1 MSFFLGLAKGF
12 MWAQEQKQER
22 EQFEADMAWE
32 REKLLLSAKLSRQ
45 NAAYASRLQKQ
56 ESTEEKIKMVTALT
70 GDPSIAQ
77 KLYDTGMLDTFLM
90 NLDRDDVDQAG
101 YIRSVA
107 EGLRATY
114 GNDPDKIAQGLT
126 AAAGESNPD
135 AAATAAAAA
144 TMDMDDWFGIIRNP
158 VRGVDRAD
166 NTSIRSSVDSFL
178 ERSGNFPS
186 LRFVEDPSTDSGFRP
201 IFDDAKERDQF
212 SEARKRIFQT
222 VMDAYT
228 GRQIGWNNI
237 EAFLEEE
244 GSNILTEMN
253 PPTQVPPPVTPPPVP
268 SSTGALTSGVVT
280 PPPKVEEDEFTSS
293 VFRRGDR

>member
-45 NAAYASRLQKQ
+45 NAAYASRLKKQ
-56 ESTEEKIKMVTALT
+56 EATEEKIKMVTALT

-77 KLYDTGMLDTFLM
+77 KLYDTGMLETFLM

-144 TMDMDDWFGIIRNP
+144 TTDIDQWFDI
-158 VRGVDRAD
+158 VRSPPREVVRAD

-201 IFDDAKERDQF
+201 MFDDAKERDQF

-253 PPTQVPPPVTPPPVP
+253 PPKPVPDPVTPPAGVNP
-268 SSTGALTSGVVT
+268 STGALTPGLVTT
-280 PPPKVEEDEFTSS
+280 PPPGVDEFTAN
-293 VFRRGDR
+293 VFGRGDR

>member
-22 EQFEADMAWE
+22 EQFEAEMAWE

-45 NAAYASRLQKQ
+45 NAAYSSRLQKQ

-107 EGLRATY
+107 EGLKATY
-114 GNDPDKIAQGLT
+114 GNNPDKIAEGLT

-144 TMDMDDWFGIIRNP
+144 TTDIDSFFDIVRSP
-158 VRGVDRAD
+158 PRGVDRTDA
-166 NTSIRSSVDSFL
+166 NAIESRVDEFL
-178 ERSGNFPS
+178 GRSGNFKS
-186 LRFVEDPSTDSGFRP
+186 LTWITDPSDPNRVMPNFSDNTEKARW
-201 IFDDAKERDQF
+201 
-212 SEARKRIFQT
+212 SEARRQILAAT
-222 VMDAYT
+222 MEAYT
-228 GRQIGWNNI
+228 NRDIGWNDMGV
-237 EAFLEEE
+237 FLEDY
-244 GSNILTEMN
+244 GSEYLGLAPAPTIETTESPN
-253 PPTQVPPPVTPPPVP
+253 PNAVP
-268 SSTGALTSGVVT
+268 SSTGALGPNVVVD
-280 PPPKVEEDEFTSS
+280 PPLEVDEFTAN
-293 VFRRGDR
+293 VFGRGDR

>member
-22 EQFEADMAWE
+22 EQFEAEMAWE
-32 REKLLLSAKLSRQ
+32 REKMLLSAKLSRQ

-107 EGLRATY
+107 EGLKATY
-114 GNDPDKIAQGLT
+114 GNDPDKIAEGLT

-144 TMDMDDWFGIIRNP
+144 TTGIDQWFDIVRSP
-158 VRGVDRAD
+158 PRGVDR
-166 NTSIRSSVDSFL
+166 VDANAIESRVDEFL
-178 ERSGNFPS
+178 GRSGNFSS
-186 LRFVEDPSTDSGFRP
+186 LQLIPDGMGGYKPM
-201 IFDDAKERDQF
+201 FDNNDEAEQF
-212 SEARKRIFQT
+212 SQARQSILES
-222 VMDAYT
+222 VMGAYSS
-228 GRQIGWNNI
+228 RDIGWNDMGM
-237 EAFLEEE
+237 FLEEE
-244 GSNILTEMN
+244 GSKILTQIK
-253 PPTQVPPPVTPPPVP
+253 PPAQVPPPVTPPPVP
-268 SSTGALTSGVVT
+268 SSTGALTPGVVT
-280 PPPKVEEDEFTSS
+280 PPPDLNQRIFN
-293 VFRRGDR
+293 